1 MRRIRGVL
9 TSLVVLL
16 ALSTMARAQNDEAVE
31 LRVMIFNVWLG
42 GDQVNLQ
49 RVYDAV
55 RAAKADIV
63 LFQEP
68 EGQTRKFAEALGFP
82 YASERHHIIS
92 TYPLFDPPTADA
104 DFAFAELRPGR
115 FVAVADIHLTS
126 DPYGP
131 YAVRDGK
138 TAAEVLQIEQDTRM
152 PEIGPYI
159 SVLGPL
165 AASGVPVFI
174 GGDFNAPSHLDW
186 TAAAVA
192 ARPQLRFA
200 LEWPVSKAL
209 ADAGFRDSYREIHP
223 DPAANPGITW
233 TSGYPV
239 PYREAN
245 EMIDR
250 IDQIYALGNS
260 TTVASQLVG
269 ETGGPDIDIGIT
281 PWPSDHHAVVSTF
294 KAVPGPAPA
303 MVSLDRRAVTVGGP
317 LAVRFHAADS
327 ADGRIEGGQV
337 AIVAAGGDA
346 AKPLMSAPS
355 NDGTD
360 RRSVMVFGSVLL
372 KPGAYDA
379 VLLNTDGKELAR
391 APFWMEEPGAA
402 ATISVDQPSYGDTE
416 HIVASWKNAPGN
428 RRDWVGIYKAGDPDQ
443 MNYLAFLYTNA
454 AIDGTTTFDDS
465 VIGGPL
471 EAGDYEMRL
480 MQDDAYLV
488 LATTPFSVSASP

>member
-1 MRRIRGVL
+1 MGATMRILRSIL
-9 TSLVVLL
+9 TSLAVLL
-16 ALSTMARAQNDEAVE
+16 ASAVTAAAADEAVD
-31 LRVMIFNVWLG
+31 LRIMTFNVWLG
-42 GDQVNLQ
+42 GEQVNIE
-49 RVYDAV
+49 RVFDAIG
-55 RAAKADIV
+55 AADADIV
-63 LFQEP
+63 LLQEP
-68 EGQTRKFAEALGFP
+68 EGQTRRFARALGYA
-82 YASERHHIIS
+82 YASERRHIIS
-92 TYPLFDPPTADA
+92 RYPLFDPPTSDA
-104 DFAFAELRPGR
+104 DFAFAEVRSGR

-138 TAAEVLQIEQDTRM
+138 SADEVLKVEQDTRM

-159 SVLGPL
+159 TVLGPL

-192 ARPQLRFA
+192 ARPQLRFP

-209 ADAGFRDSYREIHP
+209 ADAGFRDSYREMHP
-223 DPAANPGITW
+223 DPVANPGITW

-239 PYREAN
+239 PHRDAN

-260 TTVASQLVG
+260 TTVASQIVG

-281 PWPSDHHAVVSTF
+281 PWPSDHHAVVATF

-303 MVSLDRRAVTVGGP
+303 MVSLDRRAVTIGEP

-327 ADGRIEGGQV
+327 ADGRIEDGHI
-337 AIVAAGGDA
+337 AIVAAGGAPD
-346 AKPLMSAPS
+346 KPLMTMPT

-360 RRSVMVFGSVLL
+360 RRSVAVFGSVLM

-379 VLLNTDGKELAR
+379 ALLNSDGKELAR
-391 APFWMEEPGAA
+391 APCWMEA
-402 ATISVDQPSYGDTE
+402 PST
-416 HIVASWKNAPGN
+416 P
-428 RRDWVGIYKAGDPDQ
+428 
-443 MNYLAFLYTNA
+443 
-454 AIDGTTTFDDS
+454 TT
-465 VIGGPL
+465 
-471 EAGDYEMRL
+471 
-480 MQDDAYLV
+480 
-488 LATTPFSVSASP
+488 VS